1 MFYLLAHVVGLA
13 CFAAAV
19 AMIYRTMPNTSIRP
33 GLNNLGEER
42 GPRGRSLRKK

>member
-19 AMIYRTMPNTSIRP
+19 AMIYTDDAQYLYP
-33 GLNNLGEER
+33 
-42 GPRGRSLRKK
+42 PRFE